1 MALFI
6 IEKYILIKYLKFMK
20 HLNQDN
26 SDHNTQKLK
35 N

>member
-6 IEKYILIKYLKFMK
+6 IEKYILIKYLEFMK
-20 HLNQDN
+20 QLNQDI
-26 SDHNTQKLK
+26 QIMIPK